1 MGRCPTVQEVTHWG
15 YTSYLLTSD
24 ETEAYLFGRI
34 IDVESVEAYYEE
46 WKVEVLVIETIVPT
60 PVECRL
66 SATDNALVLSVNL
79 SVFVDIYIFR
89 ITCNNSIYF
98 TVGLTS
104 GVPVGINEWSVYFI
118 FLPDTVKGISPEC
131 P

>member
-46 WKVEVLVIETIVPT
+46 
-60 PVECRL
+60 
-66 SATDNALVLSVNL
+66 
-79 SVFVDIYIFR
+79 
-89 ITCNNSIYF
+89 
-98 TVGLTS
+98 
-104 GVPVGINEWSVYFI
+104 
-118 FLPDTVKGISPEC
+118 
-131 P
+131 